1 MDPDKESLPPFVLAL
16 TIVRPAKTGANEN
29 NLEDEILYCVRDQQ
43 VNLTHPNVVSIPT
56 QRIPT
61 SLGEELMAKGTDKGT
76 QGETQL
82 LTSVI
87 ASNKDV
93 NGHDPMIFAV
103 ESIMARKLG
112 LADQLESDELAFTV
126 ELAGHQRGR
135 ARYLKGSG
143 KNPGIND
150 DEELRM
156 INLFVRIDEGADLF
170 PDKTPSYRILS
181 WATMS
186 NFTQMWEDKK
196 ATGLGITEHEAIF
209 VCVDGLCLHST
220 YDILTA
226 MRSQRCLGQ
235 RSVKD

>member
-1 MDPDKESLPPFVLAL
+1 MDPDKKSLPPFVLAL
-16 TIVRPAKTGANEN
+16 TIVRPAKASANGN
-29 NLEDEILYCVRDQQ
+29 NLEDEILFCVRDQQ
-43 VNLTHPNVVSIPT
+43 VNLTHPDVVSIPT

-61 SLGEELMAKGTDKGT
+61 SFGEELMARGTDNGT

-82 LTSVI
+82 LASMS

-93 NGHDPMIFAV
+93 NGHDSMIFAV

-112 LADQLESDELAFTV
+112 LADQLELDELSFTV
-126 ELAGHQRGR
+126 ELAGRQRGR
-135 ARYLKGSG
+135 AKYPKGSG
-143 KNPGIND
+143 KNPSIND

-156 INLFVRIDEGADLF
+156 INLLVRIDEGADLF
-170 PDKTPSYRILS
+170 PNKTPSYRILS

-186 NFTQMWEDKK
+186 NFTKMWDEKK
-196 ATGLGITEHEAIF
+196 ATGLGITAHEAIF

-226 MRSQRCLGQ
+226 MRSQCCLGQ
-235 RSVKD
+235 GSVKD